1 MEFSISS
8 WVLRKEM
15 NKVLIFASLYQDKEE
30 ATYEQDKAHH

>member
-1 MEFSISS
+1 
-8 WVLRKEM
+8 M